1 MKKTYQTPSIETVA
15 LQTTHM
21 LAESLKKFSEGAR
34 QDVVL
39 TREKQTEKQGGFG
52 QGMWED
58 MK

>member
-21 LAESLKKFSEGAR
+21 LAESLRKNVTGAN
-34 QDVVL
+34 DNVVL
-39 TREKQTEKQGGFG
+39 TREKQTGKQGFG

>member
-21 LAESLKKFSEGAR
+21 LAESLGEWDTGGGE
-34 QDVVL
+34 VL
-39 TREKQTEKQGGFG
+39 TREKQAGKQGGFG
-52 QGMWED
+52 KGMWED

>member
-1 MKKTYQTPSIETVA
+1 MKKTYQTPALECLS

-21 LAESLKKFSEGAR
+21 LTKSLDKWEEGGDGKA
-34 QDVVL
+34 L
-39 TREKQTEKQGGFG
+39 TRDKQAGKQGGFG

>member
-21 LAESLKKFSEGAR
+21 LAESLEKWGTGGGEA
-34 QDVVL
+34 L

-52 QGMWED
+52 KGMWED

>member
-21 LAESLKKFSEGAR
+21 LAESLGEWDTGGDGKA
-34 QDVVL
+34 L
-39 TREKQTEKQGGFG
+39 TREKQAGKQGGFG
-52 QGMWED
+52 KGMWED

>member
-21 LAESLKKFSEGAR
+21 LAESLGKYSKGA
-34 QDVVL
+34 DENVVL
-39 TREKQTEKQGGFG
+39 TRDKQAGKQGGFG
-52 QGMWED
+52 KGMWED

>member
-1 MKKTYQTPSIETVA
+1 MKKTYQTPALECLS

-21 LAESLKKFSEGAR
+21 LAESLNKYSKGAD
-34 QDVVL
+34 QNVVL

-52 QGMWED
+52 KGMWED

>member
-21 LAESLKKFSEGAR
+21 LAESFLEKWETGGGEA
-34 QDVVL
+34 L
-39 TREKQTEKQGGFG
+39 TREKQTERQGGFG
-52 QGMWED
+52 KGMWED

>member
-21 LAESLKKFSEGAR
+21 LAESLGERETGGDGVA
-34 QDVVL
+34 L
-39 TREKQTEKQGGFG
+39 TRDKQAGKQGGFG
-52 QGMWED
+52 KGMWED

>member
-21 LAESLKKFSEGAR
+21 LAESLRKNVTGAN
-34 QDVVL
+34 DNVVL
-39 TREKQTEKQGGFG
+39 TREKQTGKQGFG
-52 QGMWED
+52 KGMWED

>member
-21 LAESLKKFSEGAR
+21 LAESLGEWDTGGGE
-34 QDVVL
+34 VL
-39 TREKQTEKQGGFG
+39 TREKQAGRQGGFG
-52 QGMWED
+52 KGMWED

>member
-21 LAESLKKFSEGAR
+21 LAESLRKNVTGAN
-34 QDVVL
+34 DNVVL
-39 TREKQTEKQGGFG
+39 TREKQTTKQGFG

>member
-1 MKKTYQTPSIETVA
+1 MKKTYQTPALECLS

-21 LAESLKKFSEGAR
+21 LAESLRKNVTGA
-34 QDVVL
+34 DDNVVL
-39 TREKQTEKQGGFG
+39 TREKQTAKQGFG